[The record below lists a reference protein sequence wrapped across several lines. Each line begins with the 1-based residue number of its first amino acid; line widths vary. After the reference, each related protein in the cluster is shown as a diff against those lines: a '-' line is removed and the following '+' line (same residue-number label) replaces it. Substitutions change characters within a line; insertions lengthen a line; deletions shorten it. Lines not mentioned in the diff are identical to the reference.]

1 MKTRDQIRG
10 AAVIVMITAALCFF
24 RMMAP
29 VVFSGPTDG
38 RPPYSDRK
46 SGSLIVELA
55 GQTEH
60 RGVYFIPEGSSV
72 SDFVRMVGIGTETS
86 QGGTNLNGRLKSP
99 SVVTIWRDD
108 HEGVSSVTVN
118 RMSGAK
124 RFALG
129 LPMDLN
135 SVTAD
140 ELDLVP
146 GIGEKTATRII
157 EYRQEAGR
165 FRKISELQGVK
176 GIKNRKFAA
185 LHRYFT
191 VE

>member
-1 MKTRDQIRG
+1 M
-10 AAVIVMITAALCFF
+10 VTAALCFF
-24 RMMAP
+24 RSMSPA
-29 VVFSGPTDG
+29 VFPGPTDG

-46 SGSLIVELA
+46 SGSLVVELA

-72 SDFVRMVGIGTETS
+72 SDFVRMVGIGTEPS
-86 QGGTNLNGRLKSP
+86 QSGTDLKGRLKSP
-99 SVVTIWRDD
+99 SVVTIRRDD
-108 HEGVSSVTVN
+108 QEGLSFVTVN

-135 SVTAD
+135 SVTVD
-140 ELDLVP
+140 DLDLVP
-146 GIGEKTATRII
+146 GIGEKTAERII
-157 EYRQEAGR
+157 GYRQEAGR
-165 FRKISELQGVK
+165 FRKVSELQDVK
-176 GIKNRKFAA
+176 GIKDRKFAA
-185 LHRYFT
+185 LRRYFT